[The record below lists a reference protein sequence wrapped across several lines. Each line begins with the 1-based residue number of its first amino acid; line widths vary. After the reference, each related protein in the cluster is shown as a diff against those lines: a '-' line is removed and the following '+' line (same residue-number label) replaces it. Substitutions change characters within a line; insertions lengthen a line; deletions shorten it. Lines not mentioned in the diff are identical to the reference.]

1 MNYKIITKSM
11 KSKGRKAGQKKEE
24 GSGDVTDL
32 KKTEHAELFQHA
44 RTAVEEINK
53 VIEDISHSDE
63 ATSADELYSAG
74 IVQILN
80 LKRHHRA
87 LCEVVEG
94 LREETAGVKSELD
107 TSSLHLQN
115 LLYEKQHYQRE
126 IQACRSYTSQYTPE
140 ELELVSEEE
149 YLTLKEA
156 EVKEEEEKVMEDVEE
171 GEQVMDVEG
180 KSGESGKEEMEVEEV
195 ASGVEDAAHQLM
207 IDRLKHEVERR
218 KTCLGELAAL
228 KSERDSIASDLAK
241 KRNILNSIHVEVS
254 KLKEHLIQSMESFE
268 KEDQTQLSHLA
279 SEFVPHS

>member
-1 MNYKIITKSM
+1 M

-24 GSGDVTDL
+24 GSRDVTGL

-44 RTAVEEINK
+44 RSAVEEINK
-53 VIEDISHSDE
+53 VIEDISHINE

-126 IQACRSYTSQYTPE
+126 IQACRSYKSQYTPE

-149 YLTLKEA
+149 YLKLKEA
-156 EVKEEEEKVMEDVEE
+156 EVKEEEKVMEDVEE

-180 KSGESGKEEMEVEEV
+180 KSGESGKEEMDVEEV

-241 KRNILNSIHVEVS
+241 KRNILNSIQVEVS

>member
-1 MNYKIITKSM
+1 M
-11 KSKGRKAGQKKEE
+11 KVKGRKTGQNKEE
-24 GSGDVTDL
+24 SGGDVTDL
-32 KKTEHAELFQHA
+32 KNSEHSEVFEYA
-44 RTAVEEINK
+44 RGAVEEINRI
-53 VIEDISHSDE
+53 IEEAVHVDE

-126 IQACRSYTSQYTPE
+126 IQACRSYRSRYTPE

-149 YLTLKEA
+149 YLK
-156 EVKEEEEKVMEDVEE
+156 VKEVEVQGEEEKMVDDVEE
-171 GEQVMDVEG
+171 GEQVMDIEG
-180 KSGESGKEEMEVEEV
+180 QSGKEEPDGMDVEEV
-195 ASGVEDAAHQLM
+195 ASGVVDAAHQLM
-207 IDRLKHEVERR
+207 IDRLKYEVERR

-228 KSERDSIASDLAK
+228 KSERDSIAADLAK
-241 KRNILNSIHVEVS
+241 KRNILNSIQVEVS

-268 KEDQTQLSHLA
+268 KEDQAQLSHLA